1 MRAVT
6 EGHRAI
12 DETGPGSDR
21 NFGLVMA
28 AAAAIFGCLPP
39 VGTVAA
45 AIFGYR
51 PLLPLAVPHW
61 WLLGVAFAFAAFALI
76 VPRALRPL
84 NYLWFRFGLLL
95 HRVLSP
101 LVIGAVFFLCV
112 TPIGLMMRLFGKDVL
127 SLRRRTDLAS
137 YWIVR
142 DPPGPE
148 PGTMTNQF

>member
-6 EGHRAI
+6 EGHRAV

-28 AAAAIFGCLPP
+28 AAAAIFGGL
-39 VGTVAA
+39 
-45 AIFGYR
+45 
-51 PLLPLAVPHW
+51 PLLRLGAPHW
-61 WLLGVAFAFAAFALI
+61 WLIGVAVAFAALALI
-76 VPRALRPL
+76 TPRALYPL
-84 NYLWFRFGLLL
+84 NYLWFRLGLLL
-95 HRVLSP
+95 HRVMSP
-101 LVIGAVFFLCV
+101 LIIGAVFFLCV

>member
-6 EGHRAI
+6 EGQRTD
-12 DETGPGSDR
+12 DEVRLGSDR

-28 AAAAIFGCLPP
+28 AAAAIFGCLPLLRL
-39 VGTVAA
+39 AA
-45 AIFGYR
+45 
-51 PLLPLAVPHW
+51 PHW
-61 WLLGVAFAFAAFALI
+61 WLLAVAAAFATLGLLA
-76 VPRALRPL
+76 PRLLFPL
-84 NYLWFRFGLLL
+84 NYAWFRFGLLL
-95 HRVLSP
+95 HRVISP

-112 TPIGLMMRLFGKDVL
+112 TPIGVMLRLFGKDVL
-127 SLRRRTDLAS
+127 SLRRRADLPS